1 MAVRACVAR
10 SLPQERMYQWGLIM
24 VYVKVLATSVLMAL
38 TVSPVSAASYT
49 FDLQK
54 VDTYHT
60 SKGDDGDVVGNTLT
74 ITESEQGVDLTGTFT
89 GKYIENAGFIDDAL
103 TGGPILNAFS
113 VDRHNNGL
121 GVCNIGEC
129 VLHGGAG
136 DRFHTVDGAS
146 LSGARTDLV
155 EMAFFAE
162 GSAVDVTLTSLTF
175 GWIGDVYGDYKETTG
190 AFEIIIS
197 AIDGSMI
204 AIGDILAFAGTATIT
219 EAGDGG
225 RGIFDIPDLTDNVF
239 GIKAGSGG
247 SWKLMAATVDFHVPE
262 IPLPAAGWLMLAG
275 IGSLVVARRRRE
287 S

>member
-1 MAVRACVAR
+1 
-10 SLPQERMYQWGLIM
+10 
-24 VYVKVLATSVLMAL
+24 
-38 TVSPVSAASYT
+38 
-49 FDLQK
+49 
-54 VDTYHT
+54 
-60 SKGDDGDVVGNTLT
+60 
-74 ITESEQGVDLTGTFT
+74 
-89 GKYIENAGFIDDAL
+89 
-103 TGGPILNAFS
+103 
-113 VDRHNNGL
+113 
-121 GVCNIGEC
+121 
-129 VLHGGAG
+129 
-136 DRFHTVDGAS
+136 
-146 LSGARTDLV
+146 
-155 EMAFFAE
+155 MAFFAE

-225 RGIFDIPDLTDNVF
+225 RGIFDIPDLTDDVF